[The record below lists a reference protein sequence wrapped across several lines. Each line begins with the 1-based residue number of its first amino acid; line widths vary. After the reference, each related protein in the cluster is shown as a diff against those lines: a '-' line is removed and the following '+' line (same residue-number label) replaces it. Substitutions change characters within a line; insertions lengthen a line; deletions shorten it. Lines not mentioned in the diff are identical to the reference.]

1 MRSVRSV
8 SVVVVTYNS
17 EQHIETCLSHL
28 EGRGHE
34 VVVVDNASSDG
45 TVELVRRRFPDVRVI
60 PLEENIGYGAA
71 NNVGI
76 DATTGPYVLVLN
88 PDAWP
93 LGDAIERLVDAA
105 EASPHAAIVAPRLL
119 DELGTHRP
127 SVRGFPTVWRLATTY
142 LFLRYLAPRSRNLNA
157 FWGAGVDTRSR
168 VAVEWVIGAAMLVKR
183 EALEEA
189 GSFDPSF
196 FMYMDETDL
205 AFRLHRH
212 GWEVLYDPQPEFVHL
227 RGRSTRQR
235 PFEMNREI
243 MRSHVRF
250 LDKHHGRASAERGRR
265 VLLAAMRLRSLVF
278 RGPRRRYAADA
289 ARWLRAHSVTALLA
303 ESAGARR

>member
-119 DELGTHRP
+119 DELGTHSPRCGAFPPSGGWRRP
-127 SVRGFPTVWRLATTY
+127 TSSFAI
-142 LFLRYLAPRSRNLNA
+142 SR
-157 FWGAGVDTRSR
+157 
-168 VAVEWVIGAAMLVKR
+168 
-183 EALEEA
+183 
-189 GSFDPSF
+189 
-196 FMYMDETDL
+196 
-205 AFRLHRH
+205 
-212 GWEVLYDPQPEFVHL
+212 
-227 RGRSTRQR
+227 RGRATST
-235 PFEMNREI
+235 P
-243 MRSHVRF
+243 S
-250 LDKHHGRASAERGRR
+250 
-265 VLLAAMRLRSLVF
+265 
-278 RGPRRRYAADA
+278 
-289 ARWLRAHSVTALLA
+289 
-303 ESAGARR
+303 GARESIPEAASRWNG